1 MKMELVN
8 PLGLEPD
15 AAIFV
20 AGTSGC
26 AEIEILP
33 NIFSA
38 ATAVPVSPNCNS
50 TTEDEQIGFATL
62 KSLQE
67 SRKFIIPFCFFVENH
82 FSFAKQKLWNQT
94 TPESHDFVYED
105 DSVEGTNQ

>member
-1 MKMELVN
+1 MEEQSHEN
-8 PLGLEPD
+8 GARRSPSPGPD
-15 AAIFV
+15 AARFV

-38 ATAVPVSPNCNS
+38 ATAVPVSPNSNS
-50 TTEDEQIGFATL
+50 ITEDEQIACATL

-67 SRKFIIPFCFFVENH
+67 SRRFLSPFCFFVENH
-82 FSFAKQKLWNQT
+82 LSFQKQKLWN
-94 TPESHDFVYED
+94 
-105 DSVEGTNQ
+105 